1 MATATLQKTFGA
13 FYTDERVARSIVQ
26 WAIRNPMDVVLDP
39 SCGDGVFLSSAIDH
53 LRSLGSRKPQVWGVD
68 IDAGAIQSVRAR
80 LSGSRL
86 VHADFFSVE
95 AGSIPYFDVVIGNPP
110 FIRYQTFNGDKR
122 SSALARAREAGVD
135 LRQLA
140 SSWAPF
146 LVHATSFLKDGG
158 RLGMVVPVELGHAQ
172 YAREVLQFLLRK
184 FGRIQVRIFRKK
196 LFPDLSEDTSLLFCE
211 DFGMPCSWFSVVI
224 LKSIDE
230 EDSEK
235 HIEQPVDIE
244 ALRDGKVRLNRYLL
258 APKVRHLYEDLSQ
271 QPGVARL
278 GTAADVGIGYVTGC
292 NDYFHLSLQEC
303 RHWRIPVS
311 YLRPAV
317 LSLTEIEGVVLR
329 KLDWKKLVRR
339 GKKCFL
345 LAIPSL
351 AEEKLPQCLQAYLRR
366 GEVLGVPKRFKCR
379 VRDTWFSVPHV
390 RVADAF
396 LSYMSGEGPRLVSN
410 QANLVAPNTLHLLRI
425 DKGWKPEVLIGGW
438 PSSLTRLSCEIE
450 GHALGGGML
459 KLEPSEAESV
469 LIALPYPS
477 EAPGLVQE
485 SDKLIREQNREA
497 AIELGNRRILRRRL
511 GLSATECLLLRE
523 ASEDMQKW
531 RLHK

>member
-13 FYTDERVARSIVQ
+13 FYTDERVAHSIVK
-26 WAIRNPMDVVLDP
+26 WAIRRPGDLVLDP
-39 SCGDGVFLSSAIDH
+39 SCGEGVFLASATEQ
-53 LRSLGSRKPQVWGVD
+53 LRSMGSRKPQVWG
-68 IDAGAIQSVRAR
+68 IDLDHGAIQTTSAR
-80 LSGSRL
+80 VSGPKL
-86 VHADFFSVE
+86 IHTDFFSVE
-95 AGSIPYFDVVIGNPP
+95 PGSIPFFNAVIGNPP
-110 FIRYQTFNGDKR
+110 FIRYQTFNGEKR
-122 SSALARAREAGVD
+122 SSALARAREAGVNIG
-135 LRQLA
+135 QLS

-146 LVHATSFLKDGG
+146 LVHATSFLMKGG

-184 FGRIQVRIFRKK
+184 FGRIQVRTFRKK
-196 LFPDLSEDTSLLFCE
+196 LFPDLSEDTNLLFCE
-211 DFGMPCSWFSVVI
+211 DFGTPCSWFSVVI

-235 HIEQPVDIE
+235 LIEQPVDIE
-244 ALRDGKVRLNRYLL
+244 ALRNGKVRLNRYLL
-258 APKVRHLYEDLSQ
+258 GPKVRHLYEDLSQ

-292 NDYFHLSLQEC
+292 NDFFHLSLQEC
-303 RHWRIPVS
+303 RHWRIPAG

-317 LSLTEIEGVVLR
+317 LSLAEIEGVVLR
-329 KLDWKKLVRR
+329 KMDWTKLARR
-339 GKKCFL
+339 GKKCYL
-345 LAIPSL
+345 LAIPPVV
-351 AEEKLPQCLQAYLRR
+351 EDKLPQCLQAYLRE
-366 GEVLGVPKRFKCR
+366 GETLGVPGRFKCR
-379 VRDTWFSVPHV
+379 VREPWFSVPHV

-410 QANLVAPNTLHLLRI
+410 RADLVAPNTLHLLRT

-438 PSSLTRLSCEIE
+438 HSSLTKLSCEIE
-450 GHALGGGML
+450 GHALGGGLL
-459 KLEPSEAESV
+459 KLEPSEAENV

-485 SDKLIREQNREA
+485 LDKLIRERDRQA
-497 AIELGNRRILRRRL
+497 ANELADRRVLRRRL

-523 ASEDMQKW
+523 ASEDMQEW
-531 RLHK
+531 RMHR